1 MKILY
6 WIIWFFLSILSTFA
20 TVDLLGD
27 MKPSWAVS
35 ITWNWKEPLE
45 QVVIFGK
52 DFILDILYLIVIWVF
67 LFLWAKLIAARW
79 KPDELKNV
87 LMWFVYAL
95 IWLAVI
101 PLAYWA
107 VKLISSLNF

>member
-6 WIIWFFLSILSTFA
+6 WIIWFFLSTLSTVA
-20 TVDLLGD
+20 TVDLLWG
-27 MKPSWAVS
+27 MKPTWKTLLSWSEKA
-35 ITWNWKEPLE
+35 PLE
-45 QVVIFGK
+45 QAVVFGR